1 MEEILDRFILRIL
14 FVGFTCLLLFFYRY
28 AHYIFYPPGK
38 RQLKKIF
45 DPVTN
50 PSNTLH
56 YLSRILGITLIFSG
70 LEFNYFYSLP
80 VGIMNMLIIASV
92 TVALYLS
99 SIYLTESIILYKFDY
114 SDEVLKRENFSY
126 SVINLALNISLA
138 LLIKQIVSEAENS
151 LVILFLLWLYSM
163 VIFGFTTKLFPLYS
177 MFNFNQQLI
186 QKNMGLA
193 LSYSGFILGNTI
205 ILTLAFDQDH
215 YDITSYSIRIILK
228 ILLSS
233 ILVPIFII
241 VLHRIFSIKEKKV
254 LKREGHKINPQDSVG
269 MGLTEGILYLS
280 AAILTSMIVYK
291 INLSTIIPF
300 N

>member
-14 FVGFTCLLLFFYRY
+14 FVAFTCLLLFFYRY
-28 AHYIFYPPGK
+28 AHYIFYPTGK

-45 DPVTN
+45 DPLTN

-56 YLSRILGITLIFSG
+56 YLSRVLGITLIFSG

-80 VGIMNMLIIASV
+80 VGILNMLIMATV
-92 TVALYLS
+92 TIALYLS

-114 SDEVLKRENFSY
+114 SDEILKRENFSY
-126 SVINLALNISLA
+126 SVINLAMNISLA

-151 LVILFLLWLYSM
+151 LVILSLLWLYAM
-163 VIFGFTTKLFPLYS
+163 VIFGFTTKLFPFYS
-177 MFNFNQQLI
+177 IFNFNQQLI

-193 LSYSGFILGNTI
+193 LSYAGFLIGNTL
-205 ILTLAFDQDH
+205 ILILAFDQDH
-215 YDITSYSIRIILK
+215 YDIRSYSIRILLK

-233 ILVPIFII
+233 ILIPVFVK
-241 VLHRIFSIKEKKV
+241 VLYKIFSIKQKKV
-254 LKREGHKINPQDSVG
+254 YKREGHKISHENSVG
-269 MGLTEGILYLS
+269 MGLVEGVLYLS
-280 AAILTSMIVYK
+280 AAVLTSMIVYK